1 MGRAIDME
9 KDIDSLK
16 ARFEKLENTLRG
28 MTHKLDE
35 LDEKSTKTK
44 HVNLVEEVGAE
55 TEKEDGKK
63 ETKKADNKGNGKSN
77 KSSNKSSGKPKNE
90 SK

>member
-1 MGRAIDME
+1 ME

-55 TEKEDGKK
+55 TEKVDGKK

-77 KSSNKSSGKPKNE
+77 KSSNKGGGKPKNE